1 MVSVDE
7 RVWLVWMKGRASV
20 SGAMQVARV
29 DGATVGVGVGVFIA
43 GGGRMEGV
51 VSVSEGVW
59 RVWLV

>member
-1 MVSVDE
+1 
-7 RVWLVWMKGRASV
+7 
-20 SGAMQVARV
+20 MQVARV

-59 RVWLV
+59 REYLV